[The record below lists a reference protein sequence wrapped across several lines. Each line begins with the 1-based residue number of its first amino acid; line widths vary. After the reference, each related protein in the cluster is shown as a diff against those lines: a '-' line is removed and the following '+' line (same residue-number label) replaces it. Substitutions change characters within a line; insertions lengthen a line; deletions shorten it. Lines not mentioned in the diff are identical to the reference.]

1 GIPSSPRALPH
12 SLSSLASRTL
22 VLRIPAAA
30 ADLLPTRQRRISTP
44 PSDPM
49 AASSRLDGRL
59 VTAVLKQDRAWRVRA
74 GRRRDCIARPGHQQA
89 ANDIED
95 SNAAR
100 ICMSPLFN
108 FSFLCISAILMLRAS
123 SHPRLAPACRSTKY
137 CSSPSRGS
145 EPGRTLRPGA
155 VARLQPNGHVS
166 PPLDS
171 SRILRVVPSMVTTIL
186 LQDSAATLPLSTGAA
201 PQFGCLATDANFP
214 LFDLAFCKCRC
225 SLHESSTDAA
235 VLPHCSHLPSLH
247 HRCNVI
253 IDL

>member
-1 GIPSSPRALPH
+1 PHRPLLSIPPPSPPRLPAQNTHGIPSSPRALPH

-100 ICMSPLFN
+100 ICSPL
-108 FSFLCISAILMLRAS
+108 
-123 SHPRLAPACRSTKY
+123 LADP
-137 CSSPSRGS
+137 PS
-145 EPGRTLRPGA
+145 
-155 VARLQPNGHVS
+155 
-166 PPLDS
+166 
-171 SRILRVVPSMVTTIL
+171 I
-186 LQDSAATLPLSTGAA
+186 
-201 PQFGCLATDANFP
+201 
-214 LFDLAFCKCRC
+214 
-225 SLHESSTDAA
+225 
-235 VLPHCSHLPSLH
+235 VLPHPVAVSLGALCVLEQWRDYSPMAMSLLPSTALGS
-247 HRCNVI
+247 
-253 IDL
+253 